1 MLKHEDNVLGKR
13 VRDLAI
19 VSFLIDDVEVGI
31 SVVIPVIDLLRM
43 LREHLVDQ
51 AALLNTEGNLIAD
64 FQLAHESSEIFLR
77 HLRLIGNRVYGFAFG
92 AFALASG
99 NLGVARSGLVGI
111 SKAPFEVHS
120 RLFLA
125 QGQHQ
130 SSWMKIMLFIQKKE
144 MELYGT
150 CPLKSPIIEAS
161 SFAERAAR

>member
-51 AALLNTEGNLIAD
+51 AALLITEGNLIAD

-99 NLGVARSGLVGI
+99 NLRVARSGLISI
-111 SKAPFEVHS
+111 SKAPFKVQCRH
-120 RLFLA
+120 FLA
-125 QGQHQ
+125 LGQQ
-130 SSWMKIMLFIQKKE
+130 QNTKKKKMLFIQKKE
-144 MELYGT
+144 MEFYG
-150 CPLKSPIIEAS
+150 
-161 SFAERAAR
+161 